1 MDDRP
6 ITGIKHSLNAMSGS
20 ESLRTTQLTEA
31 GITHEGKDHPT
42 ATFLH
47 TFPSE
52 FTRCPA
58 EDREALSLIKN
69 GHSYILR

>member
-1 MDDRP
+1 MDDRA
-6 ITGIKHSLNAMSGS
+6 IRGIKLCLNATSGA
-20 ESLRTTQLTEA
+20 ESLRTTQLAET

-47 TFPSE
+47 AFPCA

-69 GHSYILR
+69 GHSYIL